1 MPISDHV
8 RRLRSKVGTDLLLLP
23 SVTVLVRDDEGRI
36 LLVRHA
42 DNGKWGTVGGCID
55 VDESPEEAGRREAL
69 EETGLEVELTDLVTV
84 LGGAPFRLTYGNGD
98 QAAFVTAVY
107 EARVVGGHARPDDDE
122 TTELGW
128 FSVDELRTTTDLGPF
143 ARATF
148 EALALPH

>member
-1 MPISDHV
+1 MPIPDHV
-8 RRLRSKVGTDLLLLP
+8 RRLRSKVGSDLLLLP
-23 SVTVLVRDDEGRI
+23 SVTVLVRDDEERI

-55 VDESPEEAGRREAL
+55 VDETPEDAARRETL
-69 EETGLEVELTDLVTV
+69 EETGLVVEITHLVTV
-84 LGGAPFRLTYGNGD
+84 LGGPQFHLVYGNGD
-98 QAAFVTAVY
+98 HAAFVTAVY
-107 EARVVGGHARPDDDE
+107 EARVTGGRERPDDDE

-128 FSVDELRTTTDLGPF
+128 FSVAELAEAGLGPF